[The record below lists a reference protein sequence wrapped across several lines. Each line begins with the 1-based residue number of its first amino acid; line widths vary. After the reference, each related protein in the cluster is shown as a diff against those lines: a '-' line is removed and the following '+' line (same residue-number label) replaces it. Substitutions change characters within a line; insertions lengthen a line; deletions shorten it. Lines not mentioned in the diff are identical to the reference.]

1 MAGLLTTVFQIVLL
15 AFVGRMIHRIIKSS
29 SKGQDIAARPS
40 SKGKVTAGLNR
51 TSVNVRREMQRLDRN
66 NRRHEAVQEHCKYTY
81 VTQDPNFDFN
91 GSQTVDEFAVLRRR
105 NAAHER
111 HLRDRITGV

>member
-1 MAGLLTTVFQIVLL
+1 MAGLLMTVFQIALL
-15 AFVGRMIHRIIKSS
+15 VFVGRMIHRIIKPNA
-29 SKGQDIAARPS
+29 KAQGAGARPS
-40 SKGKVTAGLNR
+40 SNGKVTAGLNR
-51 TSVNVRREMQRLDRN
+51 TSVNVRREIRRLDRN
-66 NRRHEAVQEHCKYTY
+66 NQRHEAIQERCKYTY

-91 GSQTVDEFAVLRRR
+91 GSQTVDEFAALRRR